1 MLVKSQNFY
10 LYPTSTRSCEL
21 CRLFLFNFFSFFQCL
36 WYWYPLDYK
45 NSNWMEITSGTR
57 NLPQR
62 QKSSTLK
69 IVMWPVKTLKTSLMK
84 FKEQLAPTL
93 DHLLS
98 SVEEIIKTHVIDW
111 SQENGIIL
119 PTYFKGMYV
128 SYQVCSNPFEGQ
140 IILHFLSF
148 FYKQLWLPFIYL
160 FMQTNV

>member
-10 LYPTSTRSCEL
+10 LYPTSTCSCEL
-21 CRLFLFNFFSFFQCL
+21 CRLFLFDFFSFFQCL

-45 NSNWMEITSGTR
+45 NSNWMEITTGTG

-69 IVMWPVKTLKTSLMK
+69 IVMWPVKTLKTFLWK
-84 FKEQLAPTL
+84 LKEPLAPTL

-98 SVEEIIKTHVIDW
+98 SVEEVIKTHVIDW

-128 SYQVCSNPFEGQ
+128 LYQVCSNPFEGQ
-140 IILHFLSF
+140 IILHL
-148 FYKQLWLPFIYL
+148 LL
-160 FMQTNV
+160 FEK